1 MVVLRQSRKWT
12 EALAVTSLIAMIE
25 LASLANCAYRTQ
37 RTDEEAIP
45 LGDRVSLMFE
55 HMTPNSGTS
64 ANQPGEDSR

>member
-1 MVVLRQSRKWT
+1 MVVLRQSRKRT

-45 LGDRVSLMFE
+45 LADRVSLMFE
-55 HMTPNSGTS
+55 RSAPGPGTS
-64 ANQPGEDSR
+64 ADQSGEDSG